1 MFAAQTGRGH
11 QPANRTRR
19 RGGAPNCRQVGT
31 VAPVTTRELADDLL
45 DALFSASP
53 ISASLLGLPGYDD
66 RLNDLSAEADAA
78 AAERFDALAGRAA
91 EVAAQDLDETDRQ
104 TVEFVCHVAV
114 TERDVLGVG
123 AVEWTVTDLW
133 VAPAS
138 SLLEFLPR
146 TPLDTAERQAGYL
159 ARLAAVP
166 TYLEQAGSRHTGGVA
181 AGRPPVARLVRA
193 AVAHLDRV
201 LDSDLAGLR
210 VTPSP
215 GGDADLPV
223 PAANTFP
230 AERDRLLD
238 DVVRP
243 ALQEYRDLLA
253 GEVLAAGRDDT
264 HVGLAHLP
272 DGEATYATL
281 TRQHTST
288 DRTPDDLH
296 AMGLRLIEDLAGEY
310 ADVGQRVFGTADVAQ
325 VLAHLREDDELA
337 FTSEDDMLDAAR
349 AAIERAEAVA
359 PQWFGTVPSQG
370 CQVETVPAAAAPGAP
385 PAYYLPP
392 AMDGSRPGTYF
403 LNTHEPTKRRRHLA
417 EAVAFHEAVP
427 GHHFQLTVA
436 QERTDLPVVRRVM
449 IDTAF
454 AEGWGLYC
462 ERLAEEMGLYSDDV
476 ARLGMLAA
484 DSWRAARLV
493 VDTGIHARGW
503 SRQQAIDAMA
513 GMTPLS
519 LLEVTTEVDRYIA
532 YPGQALSYMVGRH
545 ELLGLRARTTERL
558 GEAFDLRAFH
568 DLLLGTGGLPLA
580 VLARAVDRWQPP
592 A

>member
-1 MFAAQTGRGH
+1 MT
-11 QPANRTRR
+11 P
-19 RGGAPNCRQVGT
+19 
-31 VAPVTTRELADDLL
+31 RELADDLL
-45 DALFSASP
+45 DSLFSASP

-66 RLNDLSAEADAA
+66 RLSDLSAEADTVAA
-78 AAERFDALAGRAA
+78 QRFDALAERAA
-91 EVAAQDLDETDRQ
+91 TVDVEDLDETDRQ
-104 TVEFVCHVAV
+104 TVEFVRHVAA
-114 TERDVLGVG
+114 TERDVIGLGG
-123 AVEWTVTDLW
+123 VEWTITDLW

-146 TPLDTAERQAGYL
+146 TPLDTPERQAGYL
-159 ARLAAVP
+159 ARLAGVP
-166 TYLEQAGSRHTGGVA
+166 TYLTQAADRHTDGIA
-181 AGRPPVARLVRA
+181 AGRLPVARLVQA
-193 AVAHLDRV
+193 AVDHLDRV
-201 LDSDLAGLR
+201 LASDLAGLR
-210 VTPSP
+210 VDVS
-215 GGDADLPV
+215 ADPDFPV
-223 PAANTFP
+223 
-230 AERDRLLD
+230 ERDRLLQ

-243 ALQEYRDLLA
+243 ALQAYRDLLG
-253 GEVLAAGRDDT
+253 GEVLAAGRDDD
-264 HVGLAHLP
+264 HVGLVHLP
-272 DGEATYATL
+272 DGAATYTILA
-281 TRQHTST
+281 RQHTST

-296 AMGLRLIEDLAGEY
+296 AMGLALIDDLAREY
-310 ADVGQRVFGTADVAQ
+310 AEVGQRVFGTSDVAA
-325 VLAHLREDDELA
+325 VLAHLRDDEALA
-337 FTSEDDMLDAAR
+337 FTSADDMLDAAR
-349 AAIERAEAVA
+349 AAIERAETIA
-359 PQWFGTVPSQG
+359 PQWFGTVPSQR
-370 CQVETVPAAAAPGAP
+370 CRVEAVPAAAAPGAP

-503 SRQQAIDAMA
+503 SRQEAIDAMA

-532 YPGQALSYMVGRH
+532 YPGQALSYMVGRR
-545 ELLGLRARTTERL
+545 ELLALRSRTAERL
-558 GEAFDLRAFH
+558 GDGFDLRAFH

-580 VLARAVDRWQPP
+580 VLAGAVDRWSP
-592 A
+592 AAT

>member
-1 MFAAQTGRGH
+1 M
-11 QPANRTRR
+11 RT
-19 RGGAPNCRQVGT
+19 
-31 VAPVTTRELADDLL
+31 
-45 DALFSASP
+45 
-53 ISASLLGLPGYDD
+53 
-66 RLNDLSAEADAA
+66 
-78 AAERFDALAGRAA
+78 
-91 EVAAQDLDETDRQ
+91 
-104 TVEFVCHVAV
+104 
-114 TERDVLGVG
+114 
-123 AVEWTVTDLW
+123 
-133 VAPAS
+133 
-138 SLLEFLPR
+138 
-146 TPLDTAERQAGYL
+146 
-159 ARLAAVP
+159 
-166 TYLEQAGSRHTGGVA
+166 
-181 AGRPPVARLVRA
+181 

-215 GGDADLPV
+215 GGDADLPI

-243 ALQEYRDLLA
+243 ALQAYRDLLA

-310 ADVGQRVFGTADVAQ
+310 ADVGQRVFGTADV
-325 VLAHLREDDELA
+325 DDELA

-359 PQWFGTVPSQG
+359 PQRFGTVPSQG
-370 CQVETVPAAAAPGAP
+370 CQVEAVPVAAAPGAP
-385 PAYYLPP
+385 GAYYLPP
-392 AMDGSRPGTYF
+392 AMDGSQPGTYF
-403 LNTHEPTKRRRHLA
+403 LNTYEPTKRRRHLA

-454 AEGWGLYC
+454 AAGWGLYC

-503 SRQQAIDAMA
+503 SRQQAIGAMA

-568 DLLLGTGGLPLA
+568 DLLLGTEVCRSPSWPAPSTAGSLPPDGRGTGRRAQRRARSVRGRCGVLRGHLAPDVVHVELLDTGDDLLQRGSRQRAGLREHQDAVTEGHQRRDGRDARHRGERLLRLGVDLGEGDGRVRLRGLLVDGGEL
-580 VLARAVDRWQPP
+580 LARAAPLRPEVDEHDAVALHGSGEGVGGQVGGSHGRCKASVGARVPGARVPGAVFSDPVRPAARARRSGTRAARPGRWPRHAWSP
-592 A
+592 LA